1 MSFSELTQ
9 QISSLNSDDLLST
22 AQAWYDDS
30 QKKPDFLVWLEEAAR
45 QTELTAEQ
53 LATLR
58 VALFCLA
65 KDRDAKAFPSLLA
78 LITSG
83 LLEKIAKADDWAVVN
98 LHRILGS
105 LIPDDQFGLLTQ
117 LSKNVKL
124 ALYIREQI
132 ILTIQFLWVEKRL
145 PERETFAAYRNIIQD
160 ALATPANYTERIGM
174 ALVINAAVVG
184 GSRLQPE
191 AESLLRS
198 GIIGDRN
205 GEMIAKAIPVIC
217 NDIEQY
223 RSIFQKQHKGFFD
236 KLEEE
241 LPAIHVPVVEELQ
254 QLPGKGTPIVRSEP
268 KVGRNDPC
276 PCGSGKK
283 YKKCCGAK
291 L

>member
-1 MSFSELTQ
+1 MSFAELTQ
-9 QISSLNSDDLLST
+9 QISSLNSETLLSS
-22 AQAWYDDS
+22 AQAWYDGS
-30 QKKPDFLVWLEEAAR
+30 QPKPDFLAWLDEAAR
-45 QTELTAEQ
+45 QEKLTVEQ

-65 KDRDAKAFPSLLA
+65 KDREPKAFPALLT

-83 LLEKIAKADDWAVVN
+83 LLGQIAKADDWAVVN

-105 LIPDDQFGLLTQ
+105 LIPEDQFGLLAQ
-117 LSKNVKL
+117 LSKDVKL
-124 ALYIREQI
+124 IMFIREQL
-132 ILTIQFLWVEKRL
+132 ILAIQFLWVEKRL
-145 PERETFAAYRNIIQD
+145 PERETFSAYRAIIQD
-160 ALATPANYTERIGM
+160 AVAIPANYTERIGM

-184 GSRLQPE
+184 GTRLQPE
-191 AESLLRS
+191 AESLVRS
-198 GIIGDRN
+198 GIIGEKN
-205 GEMIAKAIPVIC
+205 SSMIAKAIPVIC

-236 KLEEE
+236 KLEDE
-241 LPAIHVPVVEELQ
+241 LPTIHNPVVEEMQ